1 MVPASPVVPSYRCPG
16 ETYDI
21 PHPVH
26 LARLAAGYSR
36 CRECL
41 HRDGR
46 APVEGED
53 GATTDQTHKET
64 HSRSLFAPEGVRGV
78 YLNELTRTEAGKIA
92 GAFASCLW
100 DELASPGDHNPI
112 EEPIS
117 DPNVARQALIG
128 DEGVVVLAPGR
139 PGPTV
144 VLAHDERPASPD
156 LVMGVG
162 IALRRMGCQVIDVGP
177 ATRPAFWFAV
187 EHLQAAGGIH
197 VTGSG
202 CDAAWTGLD
211 FVRHGVIPCSRGG
224 ELDQIESRY
233 RNGYGRPSRRPG
245 SQRLFN
251 AGVAYEAGLGK
262 HFHALRPLRIALG
275 CPNRMLHGLLTRLF
289 RKSACR
295 LLPIEIPMRAR
306 VLDDPRDPDVLRVAA
321 AVRPR
326 EAHFGLL
333 IDDDAQRC
341 VLFDNTGA
349 RVAPLQVLSL
359 LADDECDSRGA
370 GRIIWEGT
378 AHSTIPTQAEVEPR
392 DGATTLAEMSL
403 ELREP
408 RTLCGADASGRYWFV
423 ESYPVCD
430 AVLTLVKL
438 LHVLSRSDTPFADL
452 LRAQAT
458 IGGNSLQPVVTP

>member
-1 MVPASPVVPSYRCPG
+1 MLAASPVVPSYRCPG

-26 LARLAAGYSR
+26 LARLAAGYAR
-36 CRECL
+36 CRDCL

-46 APVEGED
+46 VPVDGEC
-53 GATTDQTHKET
+53 GTTSSQMLADSG
-64 HSRSLFAPEGVRGV
+64 SRSQFTAEGVRGV

-100 DELASPGDHNPI
+100 DELASTGDHNPI
-112 EEPIS
+112 EKAIP
-117 DPNVARQALIG
+117 DPNASRQPSTG

-187 EHLQAAGGIH
+187 DHLQAAGGIH

-211 FVRHGVIPCSRGG
+211 FVRHGVSPCSRGG
-224 ELDQIESRY
+224 GLDQIESRY
-233 RNGYGRPSRRPG
+233 RHGYGRPSRRPG
-245 SQRLFN
+245 SQRLFT

-275 CPNRMLHGLLTRLF
+275 CPNAMLHGMLTRLF

-295 LLPIEIPMRAR
+295 LLPIEIPTRAR
-306 VLDDPRDPDVLRVAA
+306 VLDDPRDPDVLRVAG

-326 EAHFGLL
+326 EAHFGIL

-341 VLFDNTGA
+341 ALFDNTGA
-349 RVAPLQVLSL
+349 CVAPLQVLSL
-359 LADDECDSRGA
+359 LADHEFDSRGT
-370 GRIIWEGT
+370 GRIIWEGA
-378 AHSTIPTQAEVEPR
+378 AHSAIPTQTEVGPT
-392 DGATTLAEMSL
+392 DGATTLAGMSL
-403 ELREP
+403 ALREP
-408 RTLCGADASGRYWFV
+408 RALCGADASGRHWFV

-438 LHVLSRSDTPFADL
+438 LHVLSRSDAPFSDL
-452 LRAQAT
+452 LRTLAT
-458 IGGNSLQPVVTP
+458 DATASPSPE